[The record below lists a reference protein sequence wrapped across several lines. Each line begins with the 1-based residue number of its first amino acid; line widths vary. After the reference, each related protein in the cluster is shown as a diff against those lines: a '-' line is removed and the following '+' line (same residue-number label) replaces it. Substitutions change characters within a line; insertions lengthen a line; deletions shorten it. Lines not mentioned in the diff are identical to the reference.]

1 MPTCSTPLLQPPPT
15 TNYSPPHHQT
25 RCDTPFPPAAAEN
38 NKNPSSAT
46 AAAADKE
53 VEILMMKSIKQHENI
68 QDATLFL
75 PIPKN
80 LNHDDTVDN
89 EEDSDNDHGDVKQ
102 DVVVKQDGVDG
113 GGNIFAL
120 RKAAGILDAAFSS
133 DHSSG
138 DQYFPYV
145 SPSIV
150 RNKRSSKL
158 DDERRQK
165 FSSDDGSRELLDH
178 IAKRMSNNYRDS
190 MEDLRYSFHKSLAPI
205 KARVIMMLKL
215 LIYMIITIK
224 VLVVVVTALLVAA
237 CVVTKMMSKY
247 DDDDNGQH
255 HHHNHGGAYGT
266 TTTTNSS
273 SNDNMVVRGNV
284 SCIYVTNVLPNCD
297 KIWKAMPPK
306 KKNNKT
312 AELRDMWKMH
322 LCNWPCLNCDR
333 LMRACVLYNAKG
345 ACHLWNTRCK
355 ENAKKPGL
363 NICVPGCLDCQSM
376 RDGCDYCGDYEQCAI
391 FNEYCKVNIPQST
404 QPSIPTTSSTTTT
417 SSSTATVAETT
428 TTPTAVGFEGFVPRN
443 KTLCRILYKNCT
455 TTNYVI
461 PCLDWH
467 YYCTPPIVA
476 TSAPKPEG
484 GIFEKVKTCGELHN
498 DCINKLPLSYYDCL
512 QWYYFCLKR
521 APTTTTTS
529 TTSTTTTTTK
539 EEEKEDGKQ
548 QRFKK

>member
-1 MPTCSTPLLQPPPT
+1 
-15 TNYSPPHHQT
+15 
-25 RCDTPFPPAAAEN
+25 
-38 NKNPSSAT
+38 
-46 AAAADKE
+46 
-53 VEILMMKSIKQHENI
+53 MMKSIKQHENI

-80 LNHDDTVDN
+80 LNHDDTVDTD
-89 EEDSDNDHGDVKQ
+89 EDSDNDDG
-102 DVVVKQDGVDG
+102 VVKQDGVDG

-138 DQYFPYV
+138 DYFPYV

-158 DDERRQK
+158 DDERGQK

-190 MEDLRYSFHKSLAPI
+190 MEDIRYSFHNSLAPI
-205 KARVIMMLKL
+205 KASVVMMLKL

-247 DDDDNGQH
+247 DDDNDH
-255 HHHNHGGAYGT
+255 HNHHNHGGAYGT

-273 SNDNMVVRGNV
+273 SANVVRGNV
-284 SCIYVTNVLPNCD
+284 SCIYVTNVLPNCN

-312 AELRDMWKMH
+312 SSRQLHDMWKMH

-355 ENAKKPGL
+355 ENAKKPL

-376 RDGCDYCGDYEQCAI
+376 RDGCDYCGDDEQCAI
-391 FNEYCKVNIPQST
+391 FNEYCKVNIAQST
-404 QPSIPTTSSTTTT
+404 QPSIPTTSSTST
-417 SSSTATVAETT
+417 SSSSPTAETT
-428 TTPTAVGFEGFVPRN
+428 TTPAVGFEGFVPRN
-443 KTLCRILYKNCT
+443 KTLCRILYKNCS

-461 PCLDWH
+461 ACLDWY

-529 TTSTTTTTTK
+529 KTTTTTK
-539 EEEKEDGKQ
+539 EEDGKQ

>member
-1 MPTCSTPLLQPPPT
+1 
-15 TNYSPPHHQT
+15 
-25 RCDTPFPPAAAEN
+25 
-38 NKNPSSAT
+38 
-46 AAAADKE
+46 
-53 VEILMMKSIKQHENI
+53 
-68 QDATLFL
+68 
-75 PIPKN
+75 
-80 LNHDDTVDN
+80 
-89 EEDSDNDHGDVKQ
+89 
-102 DVVVKQDGVDG
+102 
-113 GGNIFAL
+113 
-120 RKAAGILDAAFSS
+120 
-133 DHSSG
+133 
-138 DQYFPYV
+138 
-145 SPSIV
+145 
-150 RNKRSSKL
+150 
-158 DDERRQK
+158 
-165 FSSDDGSRELLDH
+165 
-178 IAKRMSNNYRDS
+178 

-255 HHHNHGGAYGT
+255 NHHNHGGAYGT
-266 TTTTNSS
+266 TTTNSS
-273 SNDNMVVRGNV
+273 SNDNVVVRGNV
-284 SCIYVTNVLPNCD
+284 SCIYVTSVLPNCN

-345 ACHLWNTRCK
+345 ACHLWNARCK
-355 ENAKKPGL
+355 ENAKKTGL

-376 RDGCDYCGDYEQCAI
+376 RDGCDYRGDYEQCAI

-404 QPSIPTTSSTTTT
+404 KPSIPTTSSTST
-417 SSSTATVAETT
+417 SSSTATAAETT

-461 PCLDWH
+461 PCLDWY

-484 GIFEKVKTCGELHN
+484 GIFEKVKTCDELHN

-521 APTTTTTS
+521 APTTTT
-529 TTSTTTTTTK
+529 STTTTPK
-539 EEEKEDGKQ
+539 EPKELKEDGKQ